1 MNKKQNRIKLIGLVI
16 LLTLLSWGG
25 TGTSVKLTIGNSS
38 VAATEPQVAGEISG
52 NEFYK
57 YCDQPPFTEEDV
69 LYDTF
74 CFGYVLGVI
83 EAKMYNACPPD
94 NLAFE
99 QALDLVRAWV
109 RNNPVQRHLNAAVLI
124 RSALESAYAC
134 E

>member
-1 MNKKQNRIKLIGLVI
+1 MRGKPQDFSGYKFRSCIAVAVVVGA
-16 LLTLLSWGG
+16 TAA
-25 TGTSVKLTIGNSS
+25 IGNFS

-57 YCDQPPFTEEDV
+57 YCDQPPYTEEDV

-74 CFGYVLGVI
+74 CLGYVIGVI
-83 EAKMYNACPPD
+83 EAKMYNACLPD

-99 QALDLVRAWV
+99 QALDIVRAWV

-124 RSALESAYAC
+124 RTALESAYAC